1 MTGRWRLAFPALLV
15 GVACLF
21 GVVINAGANHS
32 VTNWLSTSPTGGN
45 GAFDASVEGFSD
57 DGSRAF
63 FQTDEQMVA
72 ADTDSRDHHFDRAA
86 ATTTRLSTGPI
97 GGTRAYIAPFFVASG

>member
-1 MTGRWRLAFPALLV
+1 MVRSPATGFSAGALEVGVTGRWRLAFPALLV

-32 VTNWLSTSPTGGN
+32 VTNWLSTGPTGGN

-63 FQTDEQMVA
+63 FQTAEQGVA
-72 ADTDSRDHHFDRAA
+72 SDTDSSVD
-86 ATTTRLSTGPI
+86 I
-97 GGTRAYIAPFFVASG
+97 